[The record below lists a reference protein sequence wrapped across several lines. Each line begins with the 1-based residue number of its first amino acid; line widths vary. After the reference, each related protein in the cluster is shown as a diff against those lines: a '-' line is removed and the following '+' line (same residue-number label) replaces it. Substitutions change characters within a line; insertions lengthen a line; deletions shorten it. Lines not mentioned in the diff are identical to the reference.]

1 MSTTGLARAG
11 VRWHRAKEQERRAMA
26 VLRAL
31 IVESVAD
38 GMTEVD
44 AAKVAGVDRMTVRRA
59 LAKL

>member
-59 LAKL
+59 LGKL